1 MAKDDTCRRTLLK
14 KKNMKKLILIT
25 SLTFSANN
33 IAIACDTPD
42 ELKCVIDQCDEDT
55 CTVETPEGWV
65 SIPKKSD
72 YKEGKKIV
80 CPTWLVEPT

>member
-1 MAKDDTCRRTLLK
+1 
-14 KKNMKKLILIT
+14 MKKLILIASLACTT
-25 SLTFSANN
+25 SN
-33 IAIACDTPD
+33 IAIAYDTSNEP
-42 ELKCVIDQCDEDT
+42 KCVIDQCDEDT